1 MADAEH
7 TLHPDLAGL
16 PEFSV
21 AEQAAQL
28 VQLEAKE
35 RQEVLLSAKNGVA
48 LARALSS
55 ETLLY
60 TLKEIGLPD
69 AVGLLAMASPEQVR
83 DMLDLDC
90 WRKDSLDAGR
100 LTNWLLLLNES
111 GSGKLAEWILHA
123 DIELLVLLIQR
134 HFEVVR
140 KVDIEEEPDFDES
153 KYFTFDEQYLLRF
166 RGESEPILYLL
177 LEQLRTLDYRRYLHA
192 LENSLFELE
201 SGLEEQAFRWRA
213 ARLEDRGYPQYEE
226 AQALFRFLPPDS
238 IVPPHPPP
246 HEGGMGGAYQ
256 RSPDT
261 LHLAAGDDAITPPD
275 HALAL
280 LAGPTSFFSQVLAS
294 LPRRTIAQIGQEL
307 AYLTNNIVTA
317 EARDT
322 GEVSEIRRC
331 VGMAHDYV
339 NIGLSYAAKEDETVA
354 RELLQTTQIR
364 PFFQTGWSVLQ
375 RLQQQAGLMAAQLEE
390 DGLAEWESYLDPP
403 FREMYAGVR
412 RKEPLF
418 FVGLKTPGEI
428 VSRRFGHLSEIRQ
441 VEALLAQIPT
451 WFRVF
456 RRWAILP
463 EEKAPEGV
471 GLTALWNTAFARW
484 VLGSALKKQL
494 SIHPLNRVELQALYD
509 RLPPAALEERWEA
522 FQKFLVGSFKFS
534 EENEKLKTQNAKLRI
549 REARRS
555 PLAITPQELH
565 ALGPLAAHARDKIEE
580 VLAIDIQTAALRFVE
595 GLLVVE

>member
-1 MADAEH
+1 MADSERV
-7 TLHPDLAGL
+7 LHPDLVDL
-16 PEFSV
+16 PELSV
-21 AEQAAQL
+21 AEQAVQL
-28 VQLEAKE
+28 VQLEAKD
-35 RQEVLLSAKNGVA
+35 RQEFLLSAKNSVA
-48 LARALSS
+48 IVRALSS

-60 TLKEIGLPD
+60 TLKEIGLHD
-69 AVGLLAMASPEQVR
+69 AVGLLTMAAPEQVR

-90 WRKDSLDAGR
+90 WRKDRLDDER
-100 LTNWLLLLNES
+100 LTNWLMLLDES
-111 GSGKLAEWILHA
+111 GSSKLAEWILHA
-123 DIELLVLLIQR
+123 DIELLVFLIQR

-140 KVDIEEEPDFDES
+140 KVDVEEEPDFDES
-153 KYFTFDEQYLLRF
+153 KYFTFDDQYLLRF

-213 ARLEDRGYPQYEE
+213 ARLEDRGYPRYEE

-238 IVPPHPPP
+238 IPLQ
-246 HEGGMGGAYQ
+246 AYQ
-256 RSPDT
+256 RSPDP
-261 LHLAAGDDAITPPD
+261 LHLAAGDDTITPPD

-280 LAGPTSFFSQVLAS
+280 LAEPTSFFSQVLAS
-294 LPRRTIAQIGQEL
+294 LPRQTIAQIGREL
-307 AYLTNNIVTA
+307 AYLTNHIVTA

-339 NIGLSYAAKEDETVA
+339 NIGLSYVAKEDETAA
-354 RELLQTTQIR
+354 RALLQTTQIR
-364 PFFQTGWSVLQ
+364 PFFQTGWGLLQ
-375 RLQQQAGLMAAQLEE
+375 RLQQQARLMATQLDES
-390 DGLAEWESYLDPP
+390 GLSEWESYLDPL

-428 VSRRFGHLSEIRQ
+428 VSRRFGQLSEVRQ

-456 RRWAILP
+456 QRWAILP
-463 EEKAPEGV
+463 EGKAPEGV

-484 VLGSALKKQL
+484 VLEDQL
-494 SIHPLNRVELQALYD
+494 TIYPLNRAELQAFHD
-509 RLPPAALEERWEA
+509 QLPHATLEERWET
-522 FQKFLVGSFKFS
+522 FQTHFLSPQPPS
-534 EENEKLKTQNAKLRI
+534 I

-555 PLAITPQELH
+555 PLAITPQELS
-565 ALGPLAAHARDKIEE
+565 ALGPLTAYARDTIEE
-580 VLAIDIQTAALRFVE
+580 ALAIDIQTADLRFVE
-595 GLLVVE
+595 GLLVSSE

>member
-1 MADAEH
+1 MTDSEH
-7 TLHPDLAGL
+7 VLHPDPAGL
-16 PEFSV
+16 PELSV
-21 AEQAAQL
+21 AEQTAQL

-35 RQEVLLSAKNGVA
+35 RQEFLLSAKNGVA
-48 LARALSS
+48 IVRALSS

-60 TLKEIGLPD
+60 TLKEIGLHD
-69 AVGLLAMASPEQVR
+69 AVGLLAMAAPEQVR

-90 WRKDSLDAGR
+90 WRKDRLDDER
-100 LTNWLLLLNES
+100 LTNWLMLLDES
-111 GSGKLAEWILHA
+111 GSSKLAEWILHA

-140 KVDIEEEPDFDES
+140 KVDVEEEPDFDES

-213 ARLEDRGYPQYEE
+213 ARLEDRGYPRYEE

-238 IVPPHPPP
+238 IPLQP
-246 HEGGMGGAYQ
+246 YQ
-256 RSPDT
+256 RPSDT

-280 LAGPTSFFSQVLAS
+280 LAEPTSFFSQTLAS

-331 VGMAHDYV
+331 VSMAHDYV
-339 NIGLSYAAKEDETVA
+339 NIGLAYVAREDETVA
-354 RELLQTTQIR
+354 RDLLQTTQIR
-364 PFFQTGWSVLQ
+364 PFFQTGWGLLQ
-375 RLQQQAGLMAAQLEE
+375 RLQQQASLMATQLEE
-390 DGLAEWESYLDPP
+390 SGLAEWESYLDPP

-441 VEALLAQIPT
+441 VELLLAQIPT

-484 VLGSALKKQL
+484 VLGSSLKKQL
-494 SIHPLNRVELQALYD
+494 TIHPLNRVELQALHD
-509 RLPPAALEERWEA
+509 RLPQATLEERWEA
-522 FQKFLVGSFKFS
+522 FQTHFLSPHPPF
-534 EENEKLKTQNAKLRI
+534 I
-549 REARRS
+549 RGARRS
-555 PLAITPQELH
+555 PLAITPQELS
-565 ALGPLAAHARDKIEE
+565 ALGPLAAHARDTIEE
-580 VLAIDIQTAALRFVE
+580 ILAIDIQTAALHFVE

>member
-1 MADAEH
+1 MAI
-7 TLHPDLAGL
+7 
-16 PEFSV
+16 V
-21 AEQAAQL
+21 
-28 VQLEAKE
+28 
-35 RQEVLLSAKNGVA
+35 
-48 LARALSS
+48 RALSS
-55 ETLLY
+55 ETVLY
-60 TLKEIGLPD
+60 TLKEIGLHD
-69 AVGLLAMASPEQVR
+69 AVGLLAMAAPEQVR

-90 WRKDSLDAGR
+90 WRKDRLDDER
-100 LTNWLLLLNES
+100 LTNWLMLLDES
-111 GSGKLAEWILHA
+111 GSSKLAEWILHA

-153 KYFTFDEQYLLRF
+153 KYFTLDDQYLLRF

-238 IVPPHPPP
+238 IPLP
-246 HEGGMGGAYQ
+246 AYQ
-256 RSPDT
+256 RPSDT
-261 LHLAAGDDAITPPD
+261 PHLAAGDDAITPPD

-280 LAGPTSFFSQVLAS
+280 LAAPASFFSQVLAS
-294 LPRRTIAQIGQEL
+294 LPHQTIVQIGQEL
-307 AYLTNNIVTA
+307 AYLTNSIVTA

-331 VGMAHDYV
+331 VGMAHDYI
-339 NIGLSYAAKEDETVA
+339 NIGLSYVAEEDETGA

-364 PFFQTGWSVLQ
+364 PFFQTGWSLLQ
-375 RLQQQAGLMAAQLEE
+375 RLQQQAGLMAAQLAES
-390 DGLAEWESYLDPP
+390 GLTEWESYLDPP

-418 FVGLKTPGEI
+418 FVGLKMPGEI
-428 VSRRFGHLSEIRQ
+428 VSRRFEQLSEVRQ
-441 VEALLAQIPT
+441 VESLLARIPT

-484 VLGSALKKQL
+484 VLGSSLKRQL
-494 SIHPLNRVELQALYD
+494 SIHPLNRVELQALHD
-509 RLPPAALEERWEA
+509 RLPQATLEERWEA
-522 FQKFLVGSFKFS
+522 FQTHFLSPQPPF
-534 EENEKLKTQNAKLRI
+534 I
-549 REARRS
+549 RGARRS
-555 PLAITPQELH
+555 PLAITPQELS
-565 ALGPLAAHARDKIEE
+565 ALGPLVAYARDTIEE
-580 VLAIDIQTAALRFVE
+580 VLAIDIQTADLRFVE

>member
-1 MADAEH
+1 MADSEDV
-7 TLHPDLAGL
+7 LHPDLAGL
-16 PEFSV
+16 PELSV
-21 AEQAAQL
+21 AEQTAQL
-28 VQLEAKE
+28 VQLDAKD
-35 RQEVLLSAKNGVA
+35 RQEVLLSAKNGAAIVQ
-48 LARALSS
+48 ALSS

-60 TLKEIGLPD
+60 TLKEIGLHD

-90 WRKDSLDAGR
+90 WRKDRLDDGR
-100 LTNWLLLLNES
+100 LTNWLMLLDES
-111 GSGKLAEWILHA
+111 GNSKLAEWILHA
-123 DIELLVLLIQR
+123 DIELLVLLIHR

-140 KVDIEEEPDFDES
+140 KVDVEEEPDFDES

-177 LEQLRTLDYRRYLHA
+177 LEQLRALDYRRYLHV

-213 ARLEDRGYPQYEE
+213 ARLEDRGYPRYEE

-238 IVPPHPPP
+238 IPLQ
-246 HEGGMGGAYQ
+246 AYQ

-280 LAGPTSFFSQVLAS
+280 LAEPTSFFSQVLAS
-294 LPRRTIAQIGQEL
+294 LPRQAIVQIGQEL

-331 VGMAHDYV
+331 VSMAHDYI
-339 NIGLSYAAKEDETVA
+339 NIGLAYAAKEDETAA
-354 RELLQTTQIR
+354 RALLQTTQIR
-364 PFFQTGWSVLQ
+364 PFFQTGWSLLQ
-375 RLQQQAGLMAAQLEE
+375 RLQQQASLMATQLDES
-390 DGLAEWESYLDPP
+390 GLAEWESYLDPP

-418 FVGLKTPGEI
+418 FVGLETPGEI
-428 VSRRFGHLSEIRQ
+428 VSRRFGQLSEIGQ
-441 VEALLAQIPT
+441 VESLLAQIPT

-471 GLTALWNTAFARW
+471 GLTALWNTTFARW
-484 VLGSALKKQL
+484 VLENQL
-494 SIHPLNRVELQALYD
+494 SIHPLNRVELQALHD
-509 RLPPAALEERWEA
+509 RLPQAALEERWEA
-522 FQKFLVGSFKFS
+522 FQTETAAHSGG
-534 EENEKLKTQNAKLRI
+534 
-549 REARRS
+549 
-555 PLAITPQELH
+555 TPQELH
-565 ALGPLAAHARDKIEE
+565 ALGPLAAYARDTIEE
-580 VLAIDIQTAALRFVE
+580 VLAIDIQAADLRFVE

>member
-1 MADAEH
+1 MADSEYMPH
-7 TLHPDLAGL
+7 LDLVDL
-16 PEFSV
+16 PALSV
-21 AEQAAQL
+21 AEQAARL
-28 VQLEAKE
+28 VQLDATD
-35 RQEVLLSAKNGVA
+35 RQAFLLSAKNGVA
-48 LARALSS
+48 IVRALSS

-60 TLKEIGLPD
+60 TLKEIGLHD

-83 DMLDLDC
+83 DLLDLDC
-90 WRKDSLDAGR
+90 WRKDSLDDGR
-100 LTNWLLLLNES
+100 LTNWLMLLDEG
-111 GSGKLAEWILHA
+111 GSSKLAEWVLHA

-140 KVDIEEEPDFDES
+140 KVDVEEEPDFDES

-213 ARLEDRGYPQYEE
+213 ARLEDRGYPRYEE

-238 IVPPHPPP
+238 IPLQP
-246 HEGGMGGAYQ
+246 YQ
-256 RSPDT
+256 RPSDT

-280 LAGPTSFFSQVLAS
+280 LAEPTSFFSQTLAS

-331 VGMAHDYV
+331 VSMAHDYV
-339 NIGLSYAAKEDETVA
+339 NIGLAYGAREDETVA
-354 RELLQTTQIR
+354 RDLLQTTQIR
-364 PFFQTGWSVLQ
+364 PFFQTGWGLLQ
-375 RLQQQAGLMAAQLEE
+375 RLQQQASLMATQLEE
-390 DGLAEWESYLDPP
+390 SGLAEWESYLDPP

-441 VEALLAQIPT
+441 VELLLAQIPT

-484 VLGSALKKQL
+484 VLEKQL
-494 SIHPLNRVELQALYD
+494 TIHPLNRVELQALHD
-509 RLPPAALEERWEA
+509 RLPQATLGERWEA
-522 FQKFLVGSFKFS
+522 FQTHFLSPHPPF
-534 EENEKLKTQNAKLRI
+534 I
-549 REARRS
+549 RGARRS
-555 PLAITPQELH
+555 PLAITPQELSS
-565 ALGPLAAHARDKIEE
+565 LGPLAAHARDTIEE
-580 VLAIDIQTAALRFVE
+580 ILAIDIQTAALHFVE

>member
-1 MADAEH
+1 MTDSEH
-7 TLHPDLAGL
+7 ELHPDLAGL
-16 PEFSV
+16 PELSV
-21 AEQAAQL
+21 AEQTAQL
-28 VQLEAKE
+28 ARLDATE
-35 RQEVLLSAKNGVA
+35 RQEFLLSAKNGVA
-48 LARALSS
+48 IVRALSS

-60 TLKEIGLPD
+60 TLKEIGLHD
-69 AVGLLAMASPEQVR
+69 AVGLLAMAAPEQVR

-90 WRKDSLDAGR
+90 WRKDSLDDER
-100 LTNWLLLLNES
+100 LTNWLMLLDES
-111 GSGKLAEWILHA
+111 GSSKLAEWILHA
-123 DIELLVLLIQR
+123 DVELLVLLIQR

-140 KVDIEEEPDFDES
+140 KVDVEEEPDFDES

-201 SGLEEQAFRWRA
+201 SGLEEQAFRWRT
-213 ARLEDRGYPQYEE
+213 ARLEDRGYPRYEE

-238 IVPPHPPP
+238 IPLP
-246 HEGGMGGAYQ
+246 AYQ
-256 RSPDT
+256 RPSDT

-280 LAGPTSFFSQVLAS
+280 LAEPTSFFSRMLAS
-294 LPRRTIAQIGQEL
+294 LPRQTIAQIGQEL

-331 VGMAHDYV
+331 AGMAHDSV
-339 NIGLSYAAKEDETVA
+339 NIGLAYAAKEDETVA

-364 PFFQTGWSVLQ
+364 PFFQTGWSLLQ
-375 RLQQQAGLMAAQLEE
+375 RLQQQASLMATQLEE

-412 RKEPLF
+412 CKEPLF

-441 VEALLAQIPT
+441 VELLLAQIPT

-484 VLGSALKKQL
+484 VLGSSLKNQL
-494 SIHPLNRVELQALYD
+494 SIHPLNRVELQALHD
-509 RLPPAALEERWEA
+509 RLPQATLEERWEA
-522 FQKFLVGSFKFS
+522 FQTHFLSPQPPF
-534 EENEKLKTQNAKLRI
+534 I
-549 REARRS
+549 RGARRS
-555 PLAITPQELH
+555 PLAITPQELS
-565 ALGPLAAHARDKIEE
+565 ALGPLAAYARDTIEE
-580 VLAIDIQTAALRFVE
+580 VLAIDIQTADLRFVE

>member
-1 MADAEH
+1 MADSEH
-7 TLHPDLAGL
+7 VLHPDLVGL
-16 PEFSV
+16 PELSV

-28 VQLEAKE
+28 VQLDAKD
-35 RQEVLLSAKNGVA
+35 RQEFLLSAKNGVA
-48 LARALSS
+48 IVRALSS
-55 ETLLY
+55 ETVLY
-60 TLKEIGLPD
+60 TLKEIGLHD
-69 AVGLLAMASPEQVR
+69 AVGLLAMAAPEQVR

-90 WRKDSLDAGR
+90 WRKDRLDDER
-100 LTNWLLLLNES
+100 LTNWLMLLDES
-111 GSGKLAEWILHA
+111 GSSKLAEWILHA

-153 KYFTFDEQYLLRF
+153 KYFTLDDQYLLRF

-238 IVPPHPPP
+238 IPLP
-246 HEGGMGGAYQ
+246 AYQ
-256 RSPDT
+256 RPSDT
-261 LHLAAGDDAITPPD
+261 PHLAAGDDAITPPD

-280 LAGPTSFFSQVLAS
+280 LAAPASFFSQVLAS
-294 LPRRTIAQIGQEL
+294 LPHQTIAQIGQEL
-307 AYLTNNIVTA
+307 AYLTNSIVTA

-322 GEVSEIRRC
+322 GEVGEIRRC
-331 VGMAHDYV
+331 VGMAHDYI
-339 NIGLSYAAKEDETVA
+339 NIGLAYVAKEEETA
-354 RELLQTTQIR
+354 ACELLQTTQIR
-364 PFFQTGWSVLQ
+364 PFFQTGWSLLQ

-390 DGLAEWESYLDPP
+390 SGLAEWESYLDLP
-403 FREMYAGVR
+403 FREMYAGIR

-428 VSRRFGHLSEIRQ
+428 VSRRFEQLSEIRQ
-441 VEALLAQIPT
+441 VESLLAQIPT

-484 VLGSALKKQL
+484 VLGSSLQRQL
-494 SIHPLNRVELQALYD
+494 TIHPLNRAELQALRD
-509 RLPPAALEERWEA
+509 QLPQATLEERWEA
-522 FQKFLVGSFKFS
+522 FQTHFLSPQPPF
-534 EENEKLKTQNAKLRI
+534 I
-549 REARRS
+549 RGARRS
-555 PLAITPQELH
+555 PLAITPQELS
-565 ALGPLAAHARDKIEE
+565 ALGPLVAYARDTIEE
-580 VLAIDIQTAALRFVE
+580 VLAIDIQTADLRFVE

>member
-1 MADAEH
+1 MADSEH
-7 TLHPDLAGL
+7 VLHPDLVDL
-16 PEFSV
+16 PALSV
-21 AEQAAQL
+21 PEQAAQL

-35 RQEVLLSAKNGVA
+35 RQEFLLSAKNGVA
-48 LARALSS
+48 IVRALSS

-60 TLKEIGLPD
+60 TLKEIGLQD
-69 AVGLLAMASPEQVR
+69 AVGLLAMAAPEQVR
-83 DMLDLDC
+83 DLLDLDC
-90 WRKDSLDAGR
+90 WRKDSLEDER
-100 LTNWLLLLNES
+100 LTNWLMLLDEGG
-111 GSGKLAEWILHA
+111 GSKLAEWILHA

-140 KVDIEEEPDFDES
+140 KVDVEEEPDFDES

-213 ARLEDRGYPQYEE
+213 ARLEDRGYPGYEE
-226 AQALFRFLPPDS
+226 AQTLFRFLPPDS
-238 IVPPHPPP
+238 ISLQ
-246 HEGGMGGAYQ
+246 AYP
-256 RSPDT
+256 RLPDT
-261 LHLAAGDDAITPPD
+261 IQLAAGDDTITPPD

-280 LAGPTSFFSQVLAS
+280 LAEPTSFFSLVLAS
-294 LPRRTIAQIGQEL
+294 LPRQTIAQIGQEL
-307 AYLTNNIVTA
+307 AYLTNSIVTA

-339 NIGLSYAAKEDETVA
+339 NIGLSYAAKEDEGA
-354 RELLQTTQIR
+354 AHELLQTTQMR
-364 PFFQTGWSVLQ
+364 PFFQIGWGLLQ
-375 RLQQQAGLMAAQLEE
+375 RLHQQAGLMATQLEE
-390 DGLAEWESYLDPP
+390 SGLSEWESYLDPP

-418 FVGLKTPGEI
+418 FVGLETPGEI
-428 VSRRFGHLSEIRQ
+428 VSRRFERLSEVRQ
-441 VEALLAQIPT
+441 VELLLARIPT
-451 WFRVF
+451 WFEVF

-471 GLTALWNTAFARW
+471 GLAALWNTAFARW
-484 VLGSALKKQL
+484 VLGSSLKKQL
-494 SIHPLNRVELQALYD
+494 TIHPLNRAELQALHAQ
-509 RLPPAALEERWEA
+509 LPQATLGERWET
-522 FQKFLVGSFKFS
+522 FQTHFLSPQPPF
-534 EENEKLKTQNAKLRI
+534 I
-549 REARRS
+549 RGARRS
-555 PLAITPQELH
+555 PLAITPQDLS
-565 ALGPLAAHARDKIEE
+565 ALGPLAAYARDKLEE
-580 VLAIDIQTAALRFVE
+580 VLVIDMQTADLHFIE

>member
-1 MADAEH
+1 MADSEH
-7 TLHPDLAGL
+7 VLHPDLGGL
-16 PEFSV
+16 PELSV

-28 VQLEAKE
+28 VQLDAKD
-35 RQEVLLSAKNGVA
+35 RQEFLLSAKNGVA
-48 LARALSS
+48 IVRSLSS
-55 ETLLY
+55 ETVLY
-60 TLKEIGLPD
+60 TLKEIGLHD
-69 AVGLLAMASPEQVR
+69 AVGLLAMAAPEQVR

-90 WRKDSLDAGR
+90 WRKDRLDDER
-100 LTNWLLLLNES
+100 LTNWLMLLDES
-111 GSGKLAEWILHA
+111 GSSKLAEWILHA

-153 KYFTFDEQYLLRF
+153 KYFTLDDQYLLRF

-238 IVPPHPPP
+238 IPLP
-246 HEGGMGGAYQ
+246 AYQ
-256 RSPDT
+256 RPSDT
-261 LHLAAGDDAITPPD
+261 LHLAAGDDAVTPPD

-280 LAGPTSFFSQVLAS
+280 LAEPMSFFSQVLAS
-294 LPRRTIAQIGQEL
+294 LPHQTIVQIGQEL
-307 AYLTNNIVTA
+307 AYLTNSIVTA

-331 VGMAHDYV
+331 VGMAHDYI
-339 NIGLSYAAKEDETVA
+339 NIGLSYVAKEEETAA
-354 RELLQTTQIR
+354 RDLLQTTQIR
-364 PFFQTGWSVLQ
+364 PFFQTGWSLIQ
-375 RLQQQAGLMAAQLEE
+375 RLQQQAGLMATQLEE
-390 DGLAEWESYLDPP
+390 SGLAEWESYLDPP
-403 FREMYAGVR
+403 FREMYAGIR

-428 VSRRFGHLSEIRQ
+428 VSRRFEQLSEIRQ
-441 VEALLAQIPT
+441 VESLLARIPT

-484 VLGSALKKQL
+484 VLGSSLQRQL
-494 SIHPLNRVELQALYD
+494 TIHPLNRAELQALRD
-509 RLPPAALEERWEA
+509 QLPQATLEERWEA
-522 FQKFLVGSFKFS
+522 FQTHFLSPQPPF
-534 EENEKLKTQNAKLRI
+534 I
-549 REARRS
+549 RGARRS
-555 PLAITPQELH
+555 PLAITPQELS
-565 ALGPLAAHARDKIEE
+565 ALGPSGGLCARHD
-580 VLAIDIQTAALRFVE
+580 
-595 GLLVVE
+595 